1 MLSIISDAF
10 TPLFK
15 VILGSNLIIAD
26 VFHPTQWKHFGL
38 FHRGNQYCYSYIQ
51 KIKGIDAR
59 QRSLLLRCAFQ
70 FIYYKSL
77 ILFYLIFFIVL
88 FRCSDPFS
96 GQNTNAV
103 KRLFV
108 KVYRSRFIGD
118 EKFYLSISVNY
129 KRNRPP
135 AFGPPAGAAPPSPP
149 LPAIGYFHISVIL
162 PCLFSIDVRS
172 LTLLYAW
179 NVHKALESLSCDSYN
194 KCVLFHRRSDEA
206 PRERNPDFLTRGKT
220 ICQNFVSPS
229 RRTPIRM
236 RRM

>member
-1 MLSIISDAF
+1 MTHPF
-10 TPLFK
+10 FK
-15 VILGSNLIIAD
+15 VILESNLIIAD
-26 VFHPTQWKHFGL
+26 VFHPIQWKRCRL
-38 FHRGNQYCYSYIQ
+38 FHRENQYCYSCIQ

-59 QRSLLLRCAFQ
+59 QRSLRLRRAFH

-77 ILFYLIFFIVL
+77 ILFYLIFFTVFFL
-88 FRCSDPFS
+88 RSDPFS
-96 GQNTNAV
+96 GRNTNAV
-103 KRLFV
+103 KRLFI
-108 KVYRSRFIGD
+108 KVYRYRFIGH

-162 PCLFSIDVRS
+162 PCRFPIGVSSPALA
-172 LTLLYAW
+172 YAW

-194 KCVLFHRRSDEA
+194 KCVLFCRRSDEA

-229 RRTPIRM
+229 RRTPIRT